1 MVKLKGLQ
9 GPPPD
14 HYQGDDGR
22 RDLARM
28 QMDNDFGP
36 VAQLGLFNNR
46 KAVAIQGL
54 KTFRP
59 ITPA

>member
-46 KAVAIQGL
+46 KAVAIQG
-54 KTFRP
+54 F
-59 ITPA
+59 